1 MYLELTF
8 QVCTQKI
15 AWYLTNVWQQK
26 FAQSS
31 QRLKPNLQDLR
42 REEHST
48 INLLELH
55 WHSFKRYWQCTY
67 WIVNLLRLCIHNYL
81 GIRLWKFGTNDDTL
95 YSCKKTYNFDVL
107 HNKNQHILCYK
118 QFSPPEDSPSNSKK
132 IIKIYTFLP
141 IKVALEKNIIGVWL
155 MSKRCS

>member
-15 AWYLTNVWQQK
+15 IWYLTNVWQQK

-55 WHSFKRYWQCTY
+55 WRSFKRYWQCTY

-81 GIRLWKFGTNDDTL
+81 GFRLYYATRISIYYIMNNFPYQRNPHRTAQTLLKYMPFTNKSRVTEE
-95 YSCKKTYNFDVL
+95 
-107 HNKNQHILCYK
+107 QH
-118 QFSPPEDSPSNSKK
+118 
-132 IIKIYTFLP
+132 
-141 IKVALEKNIIGVWL
+141 
-155 MSKRCS
+155 